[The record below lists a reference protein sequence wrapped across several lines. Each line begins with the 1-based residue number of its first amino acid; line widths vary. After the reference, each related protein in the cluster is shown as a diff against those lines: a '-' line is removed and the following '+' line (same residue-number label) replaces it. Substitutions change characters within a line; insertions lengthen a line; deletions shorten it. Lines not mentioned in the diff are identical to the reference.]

1 MTCNHAITVSLNNT
15 ILTSRA
21 IRCSSIN

>member
-1 MTCNHAITVSLNNT
+1 MTRNHAITVSFNNT

-21 IRCSSIN
+21 IRWSGVN